1 MKRVDFGVY
10 KLLIVDVVKLDDF
23 HHVLWLAVDVFN
35 QKMCSDDLP
44 GRLIVPS

>member
-1 MKRVDFGVY
+1 M
-10 KLLIVDVVKLDDF
+10 LKLDYF

-44 GRLIVPS
+44 EKDFYSTEFSVKGLGGVR